1 VLEEPRSPVDEEVLS
16 RSFEQTGAVVLG
28 RRLFD
33 VVDGPHG
40 WDDGVGYGHDQDQ
53 SVAPPCYV
61 VTHEKP
67 AQVRLASRFRFVT
80 GGVAAAIDQAR
91 AAAGDKDVVVGTAS
105 RSSGRP
111 TSLRRRPG
119 EPWRGRHQDADP
131 VFGHPWPLTRV
142 IVSPQRARPHPPRHS
157 RS

>member
-1 VLEEPRSPVDEEVLS
+1 VLEEPRSPVDEEVLA

-80 GGVAAAIDQAR
+80 GAWRPRSTRPGRPRATRTSWSALPAGLRVAPHRFAVDQASR
-91 AAAGDKDVVVGTAS
+91 GGAVTRTRTLFSGT
-105 RSSGRP
+105 
-111 TSLRRRPG
+111 
-119 EPWRGRHQDADP
+119 H
-131 VFGHPWPLTRV
+131 GH
-142 IVSPQRARPHPPRHS
+142 SHE
-157 RS
+157 